1 MRKFIISGSVCFL
14 LALVFPAICVVK
26 GILFNQ
32 QCGGFLKQAAD
43 ASSVEL
49 AERQLN
55 KAVDY
60 VEKNGLTSGYTSVI
74 YKTENDNIGFWYEN
88 LKVCQK
94 ELAET
99 KGNSTL
105 ENTNVLMKLRE
116 SLTDNSE
123 KGTQLTIPTGI
134 SRYPNNALFGVA
146 NSISLAL
153 FIGSI
158 LLFVFA
164 FAEWQ
169 AEQEDEYEDE
179 ED

>member
-1 MRKFIISGSVCFL
+1 M
-14 LALVFPAICVVK
+14 
-26 GILFNQ
+26 
-32 QCGGFLKQAAD
+32 
-43 ASSVEL
+43 
-49 AERQLN
+49 
-55 KAVDY
+55 
-60 VEKNGLTSGYTSVI
+60 
-74 YKTENDNIGFWYEN
+74 
-88 LKVCQK
+88 KVCQK

-146 NSISLAL
+146 NSISLVL
-153 FIGSI
+153 FISSI

-169 AEQEDEYEDE
+169 ADQENEYEDE
-179 ED
+179 EV